1 MSKSFRDIRQP
12 NRQHAEPVA
21 IDPIVDD
28 ETLSESFLRKGA
40 ALAFGARSKTHGDKV
55 ISQINL
61 SNQKLNFGNRK
72 DLDASEKLDI
82 IADALMHQNQGIIE
96 LRRQLGAAV
105 SVSVSTALF
114 VERIDG
120 KRR

>member
-1 MSKSFRDIRQP
+1 MEFVFKTEPTTDEVQAENLLRD
-12 NRQHAEPVA
+12 
-21 IDPIVDD
+21 
-28 ETLSESFLRKGA
+28 GA
-40 ALAFGARSKTHGDKV
+40 ALAYGSKSKQHGDKV

-72 DLDASEKLDI
+72 DLDVSDKLDL

-96 LRRQLGAAV
+96 LRRQLGSAV

-114 VERIDG
+114 VERIDR